1 MCAAPPI
8 VGAWSMA
15 VLLWQLFEYYYLL
28 RHHACMQSQNS
39 HLITYA
45 SICGILINTQY
56 GSTVYIGIAMVFVFS
71 PYIREI
77 QFLLSVSSQ
86 FDF

>member
-1 MCAAPPI
+1 MLSTLPALQNP
-8 VGAWSMA
+8 
-15 VLLWQLFEYYYLL
+15 
-28 RHHACMQSQNS
+28 SQRS
-39 HLITYA
+39 LA
-45 SICGILINTQY
+45 SYKSRIIRYIHVYTCITQY

>member
-1 MCAAPPI
+1 MIDITAPLTVYI
-8 VGAWSMA
+8 LGAC
-15 VLLWQLFEYYYLL
+15 VLEPMLL
-28 RHHACMQSQNS
+28 VRN
-39 HLITYA
+39 I
-45 SICGILINTQY
+45 ITQY
-56 GSTVYIGIAMVFVFS
+56 GSTVYIGIAMVFVFP

>member
-1 MCAAPPI
+1 MQDNNLSTIDHYNVHAYNYGI
-8 VGAWSMA
+8 IH
-15 VLLWQLFEYYYLL
+15 QLSGF
-28 RHHACMQSQNS
+28 C
-39 HLITYA
+39 TY
-45 SICGILINTQY
+45 ITQY